1 MPEIYI
7 SWSFILCNIHTC
19 NVNRFISWIFTS
31 SEFQLHQKPVLF
43 CLFASS
49 DSLKRLWR
57 ASMELISRFMHVY
70 FYFIS
75 FITMNN
81 KLSRRCFLK
90 YINRFLRVN
99 ILIDLLN
106 LVISLKIWVSDAREI
121 FRPGGEKRN
130 TWNIYPHNNKKEEEI
145 SQNLEENML
154 WK

>member
-1 MPEIYI
+1 MINNRFIVNIKVKSILTIISNIEPQWMSLFNTAKVISRRCCFFYPYFFKISTNCMPEIYI

-90 YINRFLRVN
+90 YINRF
-99 ILIDLLN
+99 
-106 LVISLKIWVSDAREI
+106 WE
-121 FRPGGEKRN
+121 
-130 TWNIYPHNNKKEEEI
+130 
-145 SQNLEENML
+145 
-154 WK
+154 